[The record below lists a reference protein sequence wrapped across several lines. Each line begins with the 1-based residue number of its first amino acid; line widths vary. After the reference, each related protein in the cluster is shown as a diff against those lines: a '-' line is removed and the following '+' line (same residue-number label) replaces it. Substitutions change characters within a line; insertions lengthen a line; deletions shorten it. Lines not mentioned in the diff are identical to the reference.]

1 MGTINSTS
9 LATSTPR
16 TLTTGFPIFPSGTS
30 LNNPAFP
37 RTIGIGQTPTRTFSL
52 FQTSIPLV
60 FWRFRGSATGTVI
73 SGAFFGFNLG
83 YTVSGVTR
91 DNGTATLNFSSDSAR
106 GGMAFGI
113 GCSFTLSL
121 ALEQTRL
128 TFSWRS
134 GFRTTWQSVFNTSVT
149 VALDLIDITLRIL
162 RASGLNVPIDQ
173 IAEVRGTI
181 GSGAIWGLLD
191 SASGQLTSRN
201 SLNLRPRI
209 SVSGNLLSLVPG
221 FASFLAGLKK
231 AGAKLHVGPVLNFIF
246 PITISIVRLTTEDGN
261 YEATNQQGVFNFSG
275 GPVRTLPATVRDVQ
289 ITHSHTVGLT
299 FGLEFKASFSAWS
312 IFSVS
317 ATIPFNLSDT
327 LGFPT
332 AFGTYFTALSSTR
345 QVGAAELPEVVWG

>member
-16 TLTTGFPIFPSGTS
+16 TLTTGFPIFPAGTS
-30 LNNPAFP
+30 RNNPAFP

-52 FQTSIPLV
+52 FQTTIPLV

-83 YTVSGVTR
+83 YTVQGETR
-91 DNGTATLNFSSDSAR
+91 NNGTATLNFSNDSAR

-113 GCSFTLSL
+113 GCSFTVSL

-128 TFSWRS
+128 SFSWRS
-134 GFRTTWQSVFNTSVT
+134 GFRTTWQSIFNTSVT
-149 VALDLIDITLRIL
+149 VSLDLIDITLRIL
-162 RASGLNVPIDQ
+162 RASGLNVPVEHIT
-173 IAEVRGTI
+173 EVRGTI

-191 SASGQLTSRN
+191 STSGRLSSSHQLV
-201 SLNLRPRI
+201 LRPRI

-221 FASFLAGLKK
+221 FGPFLKGLKK
-231 AGAKLHVGPVLNFIF
+231 AGGKLHVGPVLNFIF
-246 PITISIVRLTTEDGN
+246 PITISIVRLTTEDGV
-261 YEATNQQGVFNFSG
+261 YEAVDRQGVFDFSG
-275 GPVRTLPATVRDVQ
+275 GPVGSFPNPVREVQ

-332 AFGTYFTALSSTR
+332 AFGTYFTALSNTR
-345 QVGAAELPEVVWG
+345 QSAAELPEVVWG